1 MTTVKLRNRIEWG
14 KVAVLA
20 VSVVAGAMLPVAAS
34 TVAYWPFAYE
44 NGVRTT
50 TATVFANQ
58 GDGGTLDAV
67 PSSRSG
73 ASWISGSDYC
83 PQGTNAFPAGYG
95 VYDPISGTNAVA
107 ATGFYFHKTSLNG
120 NAGALRVADPA
131 ALRPTSSCATAR
143 EE

>member
-1 MTTVKLRNRIEWG
+1 MRKLLVMIG
-14 KVAVLA
+14 MVVAVALNGMA
-20 VSVVAGAMLPVAAS
+20 R
-34 TVAYWPFAYE
+34 TVAYWPLAYE

-50 TATVFANQ
+50 TATVFANH

-73 ASWISGSDYC
+73 ASWVSGSDYC

-95 VYDPISGTNAVA
+95 VYDPVSGTNAAA
-107 ATGFYFHKTSLNG
+107 ATGLYFHKINLNG

-131 ALRPTSSCATAR
+131 VSCSFQNRTGVVFKTGLPQQVQTL
-143 EE
+143 